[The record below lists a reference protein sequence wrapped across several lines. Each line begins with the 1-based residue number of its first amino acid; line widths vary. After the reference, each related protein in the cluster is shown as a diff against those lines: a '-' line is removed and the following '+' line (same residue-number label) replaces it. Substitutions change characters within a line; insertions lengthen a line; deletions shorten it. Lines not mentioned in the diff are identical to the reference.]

1 MKTGASLE
9 QAFVGIAGGVAGA
22 ASLACGIV
30 LCLRRLGGAFQSPPG
45 PETMLAATAAGV
57 ALILASDA
65 AARARGPV
73 AGRSGLPPA
82 WSIAARVGLVL
93 ALAALAVPPALAT
106 SVDRLTLAAAVLFS
120 GAAIAGPFVARLR
133 DRVPT
138 AGGSLSPLPRSAA
151 APLAVRSPA
160 VQAETFPRPEDSR
173 PVPQC
178 PGHLVQRF
186 ERYEA
191 GGSDCLRGTL
201 LVAVPAGA
209 RTAHGHVGF
218 CPSFRQT
225 PSIEVSTEYDGVE
238 AVVTAAEI
246 LPWGV
251 RIECRLD
258 EPAEEAFEIPVD
270 ILAQA
275 PA

>member
-1 MKTGASLE
+1 MKAGGSLE

-30 LCLRRLGGAFQSPPG
+30 LCLRRLGGAFHASPG
-45 PETMLAATAAGV
+45 PAAMLAATTAGV
-57 ALILASDA
+57 GLILAADA
-65 AARARGPV
+65 AARAAGAP
-73 AGRSGLPPA
+73 AGRTGWA
-82 WSIAARVGLVL
+82 IAARAGLIL
-93 ALAALAVPPALAT
+93 TLAALAVPSPSAGF
-106 SVDRLTLAAAVLFS
+106 VDGITLAAAAVFA
-120 GAAIAGPFVARLR
+120 GAAIVGPFIAGFRDAGPVAGSPA
-133 DRVPT
+133 VVMPQT
-138 AGGSLSPLPRSAA
+138 APVMPAIQRSAA
-151 APLAVRSPA
+151 SAEPA
-160 VQAETFPRPEDSR
+160 ARAEESR
-173 PVPQC
+173 PAPAC

-191 GGSDCLRGTL
+191 GGNDCLRGTL
-201 LVAVPAGA
+201 AVAVPVGA

-218 CPSFRQT
+218 CPPFSQN
-225 PSIEVSTEYDGVE
+225 PSVEVSTEYDGVE
-238 AVVTAAEI
+238 AVVAAAEI